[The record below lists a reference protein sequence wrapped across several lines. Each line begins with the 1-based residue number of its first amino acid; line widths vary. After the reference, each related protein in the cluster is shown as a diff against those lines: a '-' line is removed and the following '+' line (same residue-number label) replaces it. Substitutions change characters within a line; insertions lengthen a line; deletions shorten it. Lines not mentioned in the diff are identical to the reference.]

1 MYPLQKVY
9 YDKENNELRIPLSEI
24 LPTMPL
30 MMDQDLNIKAFIPKE
45 ELKYLLPSNKTDRS
59 LVARYCEFFWTTRA

>member
-1 MYPLQKVY
+1 MYPLEKAY
-9 YDKENNELRIPLSEI
+9 YDKESKELRIPLIEI

-30 MMDQDLNIKAFIPKE
+30 AMDKDLNIKAFIPKE

-59 LVARYCEFFWTTRA
+59 LVARYCEFHWTSRA